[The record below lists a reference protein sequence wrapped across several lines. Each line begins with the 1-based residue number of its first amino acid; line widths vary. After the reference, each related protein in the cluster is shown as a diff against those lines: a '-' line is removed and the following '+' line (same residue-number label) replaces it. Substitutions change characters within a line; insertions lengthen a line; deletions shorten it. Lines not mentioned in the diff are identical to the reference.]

1 MTPVACFPIPDSPLR
16 GRESRNHS
24 AEDASRNHSRN
35 HAESRN
41 HSPESCFYFVG
52 STVRGRC
59 GRCGESYRPHVDRAV
74 RQPFTPRYQRPPDDD
89 EDSP

>member
-1 MTPVACFPIPDSPLR
+1 MTPVACFPIPDSPLK

-35 HAESRN
+35 HSESRN
-41 HSPESCFYFVG
+41 HSPESCFYFAG

-59 GRCGESYRPHVDRAV
+59 ARGGESYRPHVPRALDHPV
-74 RQPFTPRYQRPPDDD
+74 RPRYVPD
-89 EDSP
+89 EDEDEP